1 MANDNTIAIT
11 EHQIRALAER
21 HIRRYTS
28 MVESGSPAVRV
39 GECRTLVDIWQSVM
53 DKGCQW
59 ANLNEREQQEVFEA
73 YDDDQ
78 LD

>member
-1 MANDNTIAIT
+1 
-11 EHQIRALAER
+11 
-21 HIRRYTS
+21 